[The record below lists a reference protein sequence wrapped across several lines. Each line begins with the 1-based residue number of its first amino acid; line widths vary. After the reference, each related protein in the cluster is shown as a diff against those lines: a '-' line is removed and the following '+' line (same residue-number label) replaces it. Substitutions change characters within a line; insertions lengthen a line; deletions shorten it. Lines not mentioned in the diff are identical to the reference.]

1 MNKKTSE
8 LTKLYYSIGEVSE
21 MFEVSKS
28 LIRYWESEFSILKPH
43 KNSKGD
49 RRFTKQNIEQLQL
62 IYHLVKEKGFTL
74 EGAKKEIRISKAKL
88 TKRKKAL
95 EGLAVIRKGLQ
106 EMRDKL

>member
-74 EGAKKEIRISKAKL
+74 EGAKKEIRINKARL
-88 TKRKKAL
+88 VRRKKIL
-95 EGLAVIRKGLQ
+95 DGLSVIREGLKEI
-106 EMRDKL
+106 RDKL